1 MGATLMVSRQRK
13 DKGHGIACRHVFKTP
28 PRASLDCGGP
38 IVTPGIQPKS
48 SHSSGGKHQPGAVA
62 MALQPS
68 LPMAQISSFPMRDRR
83 VDGLV
88 GYARPLAMLI
98 SRALLADLDLP
109 SGAAGSK
116 NRESGRAEVDS
127 GRGQDHLSVAAI
139 FSGICRNFLIEGPC
153 LTTTI
158 VD

>member
-1 MGATLMVSRQRK
+1 MQSQW
-13 DKGHGIACRHVFKTP
+13 
-28 PRASLDCGGP
+28 
-38 IVTPGIQPKS
+38 
-48 SHSSGGKHQPGAVA
+48 
-62 MALQPS
+62 
-68 LPMAQISSFPMRDRR
+68 R